1 VLGAGVVLAAGLDS
15 VLAADESLLL
25 LAVPLVEAAVPEL
38 LSLVVESDDLE
49 SVFDSVASDLFE
61 LVLFL

>member
-1 VLGAGVVLAAGLDS
+1 VVGAGAAVVAAGLDS
-15 VLAADESLLL
+15 VLVADESLL

-38 LSLVVESDDLE
+38 LSLVVESEDFE
-49 SVFDSVASDLFE
+49 SVESAADLFA